1 MTVAWYS
8 ELKNR
13 KTWIAGVDRLW
24 SRLALNL
31 NGEGGS
37 LVASLSKLNRLAGLV
52 VVIAAIATRAG
63 AQSPESYRVGPKD
76 VLTVAVFGHPELSG
90 KMTVA
95 PDGTISFP
103 LLGSIKAND
112 RTTAEIAGDLVA
124 KLSDGFLKKPQVSV
138 DIVEYLSRRIFV
150 IGEVRTP
157 GPQSLTGST
166 TLLESLARAGS
177 LTEEAG
183 GEIVLLRPPQ
193 SQSPGPVV
201 PGQTGVTELTRV
213 TVQQLRSGT
222 LPANVELQSGDTI
235 FVPRAETVHVLGNV
249 KTPGGYRFEPGLTAI
264 RAIYLAGG
272 VSDMGTTGRIQITR
286 IVDGKETKLKAKAD
300 DLLKPGDTVI
310 VGTRRF

>member
-1 MTVAWYS
+1 M
-8 ELKNR
+8 
-13 KTWIAGVDRLW
+13 AG
-24 SRLALNL
+24 LAL
-31 NGEGGS
+31 
-37 LVASLSKLNRLAGLV
+37 VVTTVTTVTTFAS
-52 VVIAAIATRAG
+52 
-63 AQSPESYRVGPKD
+63 AQTPETYRVGPRD
-76 VLTVAVFGHPELSG
+76 VLTVAVFAHPELSG
-90 KMTVA
+90 KLTVA

-103 LLGSIKAND
+103 LIGSINAKD
-112 RTTAEIAGDLVA
+112 RTAAEIAGDLAA

-177 LTEEAG
+177 MTEEAG
-183 GEIVLLRPPQ
+183 GEVVLLRPPQ

-222 LPANVELQSGDTI
+222 LPTNVELQSGDTI

-272 VSDMGTTGRIQITR
+272 VSDMGTTGRIEITR
-286 IVDGKETKLKAKAD
+286 IVEGRETKLKAKAD